1 MLFYQPEGKVVN
13 RFHIFIALLKAFRD
27 LSSTAFNARSAFTK
41 KMN

>member
-13 RFHIFIALLKAFRD
+13 RFCIFLALLKAFVIFLQLRFVHD
-27 LSSTAFNARSAFTK
+27 RAFTK